1 MFSGQIGLHIL
12 EGIIQRYFQIY
23 NGEPLLGF
31 WQHFN
36 DEIDFNSIV
45 VGDIYGEPHAEY
57 KLKRCERY
65 FLFLI
70 VQINIKSIETSL
82 GDPRKIKKSEQPTRT
97 FNPKPILA
105 QIPRYAYLLTIFALL
120 AGIFFPLIT
129 PGVPFDHA
137 IQGIATLSLGLVG
150 GILLFK
156 AATSDNRRG
165 IFIAVGF
172 ALIAISLVLIYHIQD
187 TVRSLYY

>member
-1 MFSGQIGLHIL
+1 MTKWKRLRRL
-12 EGIIQRYFQIY
+12 RERQRAESEAITPEAEVTAEIT
-23 NGEPLLGF
+23 EP
-31 WQHFN
+31 
-36 DEIDFNSIV
+36 
-45 VGDIYGEPHAEY
+45 EPKLAE
-57 KLKRCERY
+57 R
-65 FLFLI
+65 
-70 VQINIKSIETSL
+70 TSL

-129 PGVPFDHA
+129 PGVPFEHA

-172 ALIAISLVLIYHIQD
+172 ALITISLVLIYHIQD